1 MRMRALLGGS
11 AVLVLLG
18 LPGAALA
25 DPGSP
30 TGDIEA
36 PLYGTEAANAISGD
50 YIVVLHDGLQT
61 TSADASVQQAQA
73 LGAVVK
79 YQYTTA
85 ITGYAA
91 TLSDDAL
98 AQVRRDPNVAFVEM
112 DATVTAS
119 DTQPNPPSWGLDR
132 IDQRNLPLNASYTY
146 NFTGAGIHAYIID
159 TGIRATHQDFGGR
172 IGNGFD
178 AVDGGAPDD
187 CNGHGTHVAGTVGGT
202 SYGVAKQVTIHG
214 VRVLSCSGSGSTSG
228 VIAGIDWV
236 TQNRQ
241 DPAVANM
248 SLGGSASSSLDNAV
262 TNSINSGVSYSV
274 AAGNENQNACNVSP
288 ARTPAAITVG
298 ATGQN
303 DARASFSNYGTCLDI
318 FAPGVGITS
327 AWHTSNTASNTISGT
342 SMASPHVA
350 GVAALYLDENSS
362 ATPQQVRDAIVAN
375 GTTGVVGSPGSGSLN
390 VLLYSLFGGAP
401 PPPGGGFYENA
412 TDTPIPDLGTV
423 ESTIATTEAGA
434 APADLQ
440 VHVEIRH
447 TYRGDLRI
455 DLVAPDGTAYRV
467 KNSSGS
473 DSADNVIATYTV
485 NASSEAGTG
494 TWKLRVRDVYAAD
507 TGYIDKWSLQF

>member
-1 MRMRALLGGS
+1 M
-11 AVLVLLG
+11 G
-18 LPGAALA
+18 LPGAAFA

-30 TGDIEA
+30 TGDTEA
-36 PLYGTEAANAISGD
+36 PLYGTEAATAVSGD
-50 YIVVLHDGLQT
+50 YIVVLKDGLQA
-61 TSADASVQQAQA
+61 TSADASVQEAQA

-79 YQYTTA
+79 YEYTSA
-85 ITGYAA
+85 LQGFAA
-91 TLSDDAL
+91 TLSPDAL
-98 AQVRRDPNVAFVEM
+98 AQVRRDPNVAFVEA
-112 DATVTAS
+112 DSTVVAS
-119 DTQPNPPSWGLDR
+119 ATQPNPPSWGLDR
-132 IDQRNLPLNASYTY
+132 IDQRNLPLNSSYTY
-146 NFTGAGIHAYIID
+146 NFTGAGVNVYIID
-159 TGIRATHQDFGGR
+159 TGIRASHQDFAGR
-172 IGNGFD
+172 IGAGFD

-187 CNGHGTHVAGTVGGT
+187 CNGHGTHVAGTVAGT
-202 SYGVAKQVTIHG
+202 SYGVAKQATIHA
-214 VRVLSCSGSGSTSG
+214 VRVLDCGGSGTNAG

-236 TQNRQ
+236 TANRVS
-241 DPAVANM
+241 PAVANM
-248 SLGGSASSSLDNAV
+248 SLGGSASTSLDNAV
-262 TNSINSGVSYSV
+262 TNSINAGVTYAV
-274 AAGNENQNACNVSP
+274 AAGNESTNACTRSP

-303 DARASFSNYGTCLDI
+303 DARASFSNFGTCLDI

-327 AWHTSNTASNTISGT
+327 AWIGSNTATNTISGT

-375 GTTGVVGSPGSGSLN
+375 GTTGVVGSPGTGSPN
-390 VLLYSLFGGAP
+390 VLLHSLFGAAPPP
-401 PPPGGGFYENA
+401 PPPGGFYENP
-412 TDTPIPDLGTV
+412 TDVPIPDLGTV
-423 ESTIATTEAGA
+423 ESSLATAELGN

-440 VHVEIRH
+440 VHVEILH

-473 DSADNVIATYTV
+473 DGADNVIATYTV

-507 TGYIDKWSLQF
+507 TGFIDKWSLQF